1 MNDAARSMAMNSAA
15 DLMTSAVVRESFGSI
30 VREMRRSMV
39 RSSYSSIIYEGYDFS
54 CVLVDGQGRLVAES
68 GEDHPFHII
77 PVGTAVPGVLKQ
89 HREIGPD
96 DIFLHN
102 DPYTG
107 GTHLNDVAVIWPV
120 FEDGRPVFFVV
131 IRSHWGDVGGMT
143 PGSLNGNAVDVF
155 QEGLR
160 LDYLKIPR
168 SGESEVL
175 RLIFDNV
182 RATREAVSD
191 FHSVLGICR
200 VAELRLRELM
210 RKYGLST
217 LNASTDAILDA
228 SERRLRAAIA
238 SLPSGTWRHR
248 AYLDGNA
255 STSHPLHVEMALT
268 IDGDSVHADFT
279 GTSTQVRAPLNAGPA
294 IAPTAVLTVIKS
306 FLDPRGAINS
316 GTLRVLTV
324 TTPEGTIVCARPPAP
339 CGGMN
344 EVRFACDAAAMGA
357 LGQVI
362 PERITGDVRGTSNH
376 TYIGNRHFIFY
387 EYPSGGTGG
396 SHKGDGSH
404 AVRAFNEG
412 ENVSIQSTEVVEA
425 TYPLRILR
433 NEIRLDS
440 AGIGKYRGGC
450 GLVREVEVGCDDAL
464 FSLLSDRN
472 VVPPAGVNGGGPGAP
487 NRYRVYR
494 RGSEIDFTTF
504 PGKVAGFPLA
514 RGDVVRMESSGGGG
528 WGDARE
534 RSNEALDDDCVD
546 ELVSSQGRMKYQEAP
561 LEISLVVDTSL
572 GAPHLCRL
580 ATDVAMAISAREGS
594 LIEIYRTRGPA
605 YRYWVATIGAE
616 LAPGTAALASPAIAE
631 RMAVRLLAE
640 HTPLAQLTG
649 ERR

>member
-1 MNDAARSMAMNSAA
+1 MNDVTGTPPVRPAA

-54 CVLVDGQGRLVAES
+54 CVLVDGRGRLVAES

-77 PVGTAVPGVLKQ
+77 PVGTAVPNVLKR
-89 HREIGPD
+89 HGEIGPD

-120 FEDGRPVFFVV
+120 FEGGRPIFFIV

-143 PGSLNGNAVDVF
+143 PGSLNGNAVDIF

-160 LDYLKIPR
+160 LDYLKVPR
-168 SGESEVL
+168 NGSSELL

-200 VAELRLRELM
+200 VAERRLRDLL
-210 RKYGLST
+210 RKYGLDVVD
-217 LNASTDAILDA
+217 ASTDAILDA

-238 SLPSGTWRHR
+238 SLPPGTYAHR
-248 AYLDGNA
+248 AYLAGNA
-255 STSHPLHVEMALT
+255 ATPHPLHVQVALT
-268 IDGDSVHADFT
+268 VDGGSIHADFT
-279 GTSTQVRAPLNAGPA
+279 GSSPQVRAPLNAGPA
-294 IAPTAVLTVIKS
+294 IAPTSVLTVIKS

-324 TTPEGTIVCARPPAP
+324 NAPPGTIVCATPPAP

-344 EVRFACDAAAMGA
+344 EVRFACDAAVMGA
-357 LGQVI
+357 LGQLI

-376 TYIGNRHFIFY
+376 TYIGNRGFIFY

-396 SHKGDGSH
+396 SSRGDGSH

-433 NEIRLDS
+433 NEIRADS
-440 AGIGKYRGGC
+440 AGPGRHRGGC

-472 VVPPAGVNGGGPGAP
+472 VVPPAGVNGGAPGAP
-487 NRYRVYR
+487 NRYRVR
-494 RGSEIDFTTF
+494 RAGRELAFTSF
-504 PGKVAGFPLA
+504 PGKVAGYPLA
-514 RGDVVRMESSGGGG
+514 RGDVVVMESSGGGG
-528 WGDARE
+528 FGDPRE
-534 RSNEALDDDCVD
+534 RSDADIDGDIADGIVTAAGRASYRATPVEVTLESDPSLAPHECRIACNIAEALGARAGALVELYRPQGPTYRHWVTAVD
-546 ELVSSQGRMKYQEAP
+546 PALAAGA
-561 LEISLVVDTSL
+561 LVV
-572 GAPHLCRL
+572 P
-580 ATDVAMAISAREGS
+580 AT
-594 LIEIYRTRGPA
+594 GPA
-605 YRYWVATIGAE
+605 TH
-616 LAPGTAALASPAIAE
+616 
-631 RMAVRLLAE
+631 MAVRLLAAI
-640 HTPLAQLTG
+640 TPQSSRL
-649 ERR
+649 ERTTP